1 MLVHTAGLLIETL
14 NSDLLNLN
22 GDMLLFDVDKTVS

>member
-1 MLVHTAGLLIETL
+1 MGPLIETL